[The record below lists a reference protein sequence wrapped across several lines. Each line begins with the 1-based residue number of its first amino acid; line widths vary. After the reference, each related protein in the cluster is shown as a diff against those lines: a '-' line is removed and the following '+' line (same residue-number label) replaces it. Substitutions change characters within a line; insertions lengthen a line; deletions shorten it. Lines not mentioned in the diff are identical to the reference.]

1 MRKPYLAAQ
10 YSIIYNYNS
19 LVTFFLQRHSKFDSD
34 ASIWDKKVSY
44 FAWLRLGFFIVALAV
59 LYILFQYELFLGVAI
74 ASVAFFFVFGLLI
87 NRHNSLKTTRDFFK
101 NLSTINQNEAKL
113 AKLELQQ
120 QQDGA
125 SFSDNKHPYASDL
138 DIFGKHSL
146 FQLLNRAESNNGQ
159 AMLADWLKYPTAKTE
174 LLQRQESIKELKDK
188 IDWRQEFQAKLIGSY
203 LEEESLQK
211 FSLWLNKNDFKKPP
225 LLFLFL
231 WVTPMIAVLAL
242 VLYLNSIISIYIFAV
257 PILVH
262 LWALRKVF
270 NATKEATELAQLG
283 SKLLKALKNGIQHIE
298 DSEFETKSL
307 QEWKKELNGA
317 SKQIKELE
325 NLLYK
330 LQNRANII
338 YGIVN
343 IFLLSDIRLMVAIS
357 RWKEQTKDKFPV
369 WNETLANF
377 EAINSLAGFA
387 FANEAYKF
395 PTFSDK
401 EYTIKSTELG
411 HPLIPQNESITNDFT
426 MEGRGGIGLITGS
439 NMAGKS
445 TFLRTLGINMVLA
458 YVGAPVCA
466 KSMELS
472 MLRIFTCMRTEDALE
487 ESTSSFYAELKRI
500 RQLLDQT
507 EAGGIP
513 TFYLLDEILKG
524 TNSADRHLG
533 AKSLSYQLNN
543 SNAMGLIST
552 HDLELT
558 ALEGQIPRL
567 TNYSFHCDIVED
579 KLHFDYK
586 LRNGTCNSFN
596 ASKLMEL
603 MGIKIQPN

>member
-1 MRKPYLAAQ
+1 MV
-10 YSIIYNYNS
+10 N
-19 LVTFFLQRHSKFDSD
+19 FFLQRHSKFESD
-34 ASIWDKKVSY
+34 ASIWDKKVSS
-44 FAWLRLGFFIVALAV
+44 FAWLRLGFFIIALVV
-59 LYILFQYELFLGVAI
+59 LYFLFQNDLYLGLTIVAI
-74 ASVAFFFVFGLLI
+74 AFFFVFGLLV
-87 NRHNSLKTTRDFFK
+87 NRHTKLKTTRDFFK
-101 NLSTINQNEAKL
+101 NLSTINQHEAKL
-113 AKLELQQ
+113 ARLELKQ
-120 QQDGA
+120 QQDGG
-125 SFSDNKHPYASDL
+125 SYSDSKHPYVSDL

-159 AMLADWLKYPTAKTE
+159 ATMANWLKYPPATST
-174 LLQRQESIKELKDK
+174 LLQRQESSKELKDK
-188 IDWRQEFQAKLIGSY
+188 IDWRQEFQAKLMGSY
-203 LEEESLQK
+203 VEEESLQK

-225 LLFLFL
+225 FLFLFL
-231 WVTPMIAVLAL
+231 WVTPIIAVLAL
-242 VLYLNSIISIYIFAV
+242 FLYLYSIISIYIFAV

-270 NATKEATELAQLG
+270 VATKEATEQAQLG
-283 SKLLKALKNGIQHIE
+283 TKLLKALKNGIRHIE
-298 DSEFETKSL
+298 ESQFATQSL
-307 QEWKKELNGA
+307 QEWKEDLNGA
-317 SKQIKELE
+317 SKQIRELE

-357 RWKEQTKDKFPV
+357 RWKEQTKDKLPI

-395 PTFSDK
+395 PSFSDK
-401 EYTIKSTELG
+401 EYIIKSTELG
-411 HPLIPQNESITNDFT
+411 HPLISQDESITNDFT
-426 MEGRGGIGLITGS
+426 MEGRGAIGLITGS

-458 YVGAPVCA
+458 YAGAPVCA

-558 ALEGQIPRL
+558 ALEGQITGL

-579 KLHFDYK
+579 KLYFDYK

-603 MGIKIQPN
+603 MGIKIQPNQS